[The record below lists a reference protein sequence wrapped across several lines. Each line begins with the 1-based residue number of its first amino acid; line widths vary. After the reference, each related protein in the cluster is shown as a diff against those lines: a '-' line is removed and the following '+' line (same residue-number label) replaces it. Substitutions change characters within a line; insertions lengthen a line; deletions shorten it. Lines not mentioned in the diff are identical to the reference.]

1 MFKGYEE
8 ARVALTSL
16 LFTVPCCII
25 IGVEY
30 AVFMKG
36 ELRRVRLAEAGP

>member
-16 LFTVPCCII
+16 LFSMPCCII
-25 IGVEY
+25 MGVEY

-36 ELRRVRLAEAGP
+36 KLVTVSQSAL